1 MKNGI
6 VIVNYNDYKTT
17 KRLIDNIRDYKVF
30 DKIVI
35 VDNKS
40 SDNSLKEL
48 KKLENKRI
56 VVIDSGKNK
65 GYSYALN
72 VGCKYLIDK
81 YKECKIIVSNSDI
94 IIQSENDI
102 KDLFELVKGKNVIVG
117 PTIIEGN
124 NLNRGWILPKPMD
137 DVAMNIL
144 GLYKKYQ
151 KRHLMYQ
158 DSYYNKDISKVGT
171 VSGCFF
177 AISSKYLEEMGY
189 FDENVFLYYEENIM
203 GVKTRDLGKNII
215 VANNI
220 DVIHDHAVSI
230 DKSLKRIKKYDILK
244 NSQYY
249 FEKTYNHASKG
260 ELFLLKLT
268 SKITRII
275 LLIKYMID

>member
-124 NLNRGWILPKPMD
+124 NLNRGWIVPKPMD

-177 AISSKYLEEMGY
+177 AISSKHLEEMGY
-189 FDENVFLYYEENIM
+189 FDMNVFLYYEENIM

-268 SKITRII
+268 NKITRAI

>member
-17 KRLIDNIRDYKVF
+17 KRLIDNIKDYKIF

-56 VVIDSGKNK
+56 VVIDSGENN

-81 YKECKIIVSNSDI
+81 YRECKIIVSNSDI

-124 NLNRGWILPKPMD
+124 NLNRGWIVPKPMD

-151 KRHLMYQ
+151 KRYLMYQ
-158 DSYYNKDISKVGT
+158 DSYYNKDISKAGT

-177 AISSKYLEEMGY
+177 AISSKHLEEMGY
-189 FDENVFLYYEENIM
+189 FDDNVFLYYEENIM
-203 GVKTRDLGKNII
+203 GVKTKDLGKNII

-249 FEKTYNHASKG
+249 FEKTYNHASKW
-260 ELFLLKLT
+260 ELFLLRLT
-268 SKITRII
+268 NKITRVI

>member
-124 NLNRGWILPKPMD
+124 NLNRGWIVPKPMD

-177 AISSKYLEEMGY
+177 AISSKHLEEMGY

-203 GVKTRDLGKNII
+203 GIKTKDLGKNII